1 MAKSHLSL
9 TLSLL
14 LSLVTDSAWS
24 QQSAPQPAPA
34 AMPKPDQTPAPQP
47 PGVKQ
52 LPPKA
57 PAPAAPTTAAPAMPT
72 HKAPV
77 QAPTTAVSKDPKAS
91 LQRYADGLA
100 IVLLSLGAWEDP
112 SASDKNRMMI
122 ALKSLKS
129 IANEVQPLLATPS
142 ADPVMRFVSFDL
154 SKQLL
159 RLEAAVTAGTWQFA
173 RYLLRQITHYTIPW
187 HPGQTKAT
195 SPLQFTEPPSSV
207 SELEKAEY
215 YAAIKRYDEAM
226 ISYEKY
232 LSDKKGRA
240 SRQEIWEGAVENLM
254 AITIRVRNDAH
265 ITLEMSSALR
275 EESSSD
281 STQKD
286 MLNSWR
292 SSAKA
297 WTVEN
302 VGQKLNGTALL
313 NKAQQIIEKGDQLGT
328 KGRNFGTIEYLR
340 AMSLINELTMSQEP
354 DALKARGFQLAGK
367 TSEKLKHAFVWMEAD
382 TYYEACI
389 RSKPH
394 SAESRECLKLLEA
407 FQTQQKD
414 VVPDRDK
421 HKQLAELAQ

>member
-14 LSLVTDSAWS
+14 LGLVSDIAWS
-24 QQSAPQPAPA
+24 QQPAPA
-34 AMPKPDQTPAPQP
+34 AMPKPDQTPAPSP
-47 PGVKQ
+47 PGVRQ

-72 HKAPV
+72 TKAPAM
-77 QAPTTAVSKDPKAS
+77 APTASANKDPKAT

-100 IVLLSLGAWEDP
+100 IVLLSLGAWQDP
-112 SASDKNRMMI
+112 VATEKNRIMI
-122 ALKSLKS
+122 ALKSLKG
-129 IANEVQPLLATPS
+129 IANEVQPLLTTTAS
-142 ADPVMRFVSFDL
+142 DPVMRYVTFDL

-159 RLEAAVTAGTWQFA
+159 RLEAAVTAGTWQYA
-173 RYLLRQITHYTIPW
+173 RYLLRQITHYTVPW
-187 HPGQTKAT
+187 HPGQTKA
-195 SPLQFTEPPSSV
+195 SSILQFTEPPASL

-226 ISYEKY
+226 IAYEKV
-232 LSDKKGRA
+232 LSDKKFRT
-240 SRQEIWEGAVENLM
+240 SRPGIWEGAVENLM

-281 STQKD
+281 SAQKE

-292 SSAKA
+292 NSAKA
-297 WTVEN
+297 WTIEN
-302 VGQKLNGTALL
+302 VAPKRSGTVLL
-313 NKAQQIIEKGDQLGT
+313 NRAQQIADKGDQLGN

-340 AMSLINELTMSQEP
+340 AMSILNELAASQEP
-354 DALKARGFQLAGK
+354 DALKARGFQLAGR
-367 TSEKLKHAFVWMEAD
+367 TSEKLRHVFVWMQAD

-389 RSKPH
+389 RARPH
-394 SAESRECLKLLEA
+394 SAEARECLKHLEA
-407 FQTQQKD
+407 YQTQQKD

-421 HKQLAELAQ
+421 LKQLAELAS